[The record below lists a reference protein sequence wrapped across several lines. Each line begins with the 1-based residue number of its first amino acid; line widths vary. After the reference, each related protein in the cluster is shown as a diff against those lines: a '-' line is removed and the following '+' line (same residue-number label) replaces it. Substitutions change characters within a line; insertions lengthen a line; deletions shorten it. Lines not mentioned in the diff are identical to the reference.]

1 MNEQEMLINKI
12 DSLLDKLMN
21 SMDYYDY
28 IYFVENTRII
38 KDYDRILGYIEI
50 NRYPASMMNFLSI
63 DYLNL
68 VYSCVKEKLDS
79 LDH

>member
-1 MNEQEMLINKI
+1 MNQQEKLINKI

-28 IYFVENTRII
+28 IYFVENTSII

-68 VYSCVKEKLDS
+68 VYSCVKKKLDS
-79 LDH
+79 LNY